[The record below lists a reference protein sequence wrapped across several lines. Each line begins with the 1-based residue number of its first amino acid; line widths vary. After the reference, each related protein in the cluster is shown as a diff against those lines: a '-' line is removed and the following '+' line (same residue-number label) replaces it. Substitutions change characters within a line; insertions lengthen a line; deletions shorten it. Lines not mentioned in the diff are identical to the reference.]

1 MHETYAPLTLGEF
14 IAALEALGDQ
24 AQVRGLNGDIRSY
37 RGYYERNATA
47 PCDLVHHADFLAK
60 EYRREVGKDTFGW
73 KCGTYTASEDELI
86 YYADIGETGP
96 QIVGFRLGDDGVYEL
111 ILVKEVW

>member
-1 MHETYAPLTLGEF
+1 MHETYTPFTLGEF
-14 IAALEALGDQ
+14 IAALEAMGDQ
-24 AQVRGLNGDIRSY
+24 AQVRGLSGHIRSY

-47 PCDLVHHADFLAK
+47 PCGLVHHADFLAQM
-60 EYRREVGKDTFGW
+60 YRKDIGKDLHGW
-73 KCGTYTASEDELI
+73 KGGTFTASVDELI